1 MKNAFALGFILMCM
15 LVLGGSRYLSTAASK
30 SDYVPDEA
38 TAVRVAEAVLIPLHG
53 RQQVEAQRPYT
64 VSTPEKGYWL
74 VSGSA
79 PQGQLGNFCRLD
91 QKNRLHSQCLLYE
104 IVLDHQ

>member
-79 PQGQLGNFCRLD
+79 PQGQLGGTFAVWIKKIGC
-91 QKNRLHSQCLLYE
+91 
-104 IVLDHQ
+104 IVNVSYTK